1 MVPLIDT
8 LKGMRLGD
16 VRVVVS
22 SWIQPVP
29 AVSLSPDFTAASD
42 ECIAETNK
50 WLLHMFGTKEKSM
63 MVGDDVLVVSPKT
76 YERLKEFYH
85 ENEAPY

>member
-1 MVPLIDT
+1 
-8 LKGMRLGD
+8 
-16 VRVVVS
+16 
-22 SWIQPVP
+22 
-29 AVSLSPDFTAASD
+29 
-42 ECIAETNK
+42 
-50 WLLHMFGTKEKSM
+50 M